1 MSLISHGAHTDSVC
15 ESETHR
21 VQPNFDINTA
31 MGTLKPKA
39 VSWALEAW
47 TKLRERKAMILKG
60 WAKIGLGAIFNI
72 ERQQEALV
80 RLLTNGISIDADDSK
95 SEPDIASASDDLEL
109 MAEDE
114 ECNENDAVEE
124 DEEEVDMDISISAC
138 LEEKAIA
145 HGVRRSN

>member
-1 MSLISHGAHTDSVC
+1 M
-15 ESETHR
+15 
-21 VQPNFDINTA
+21 
-31 MGTLKPKA
+31 
-39 VSWALEAW
+39 
-47 TKLRERKAMILKG
+47 KG

-145 HGVRRSN
+145 HGVRRSNRLRDRDDIMQDARIAHLFQESVYRSGLD

>member
-1 MSLISHGAHTDSVC
+1 M
-15 ESETHR
+15 
-21 VQPNFDINTA
+21 
-31 MGTLKPKA
+31 
-39 VSWALEAW
+39 
-47 TKLRERKAMILKG
+47 KG

-114 ECNENDAVEE
+114 ECNENDAVKE